1 MKKYNSKKKSSIAGV
16 ASPYTLSSGAAYMVL
31 LILSIFLL
39 LSSIFNPSQLSSL
52 RTVTTDFVT
61 PIISSVGRP
70 FQLVAHNISSISG
83 FASLRAEN
91 TSLKSEN
98 ARLKEWYQ
106 TALMLQA
113 ENQSLQKL
121 LNVKTQTHQ
130 NFITTRIVSDLTSNF
145 VKTII
150 VSSGAN
156 DGVKKNQA
164 VLSGE
169 GMIGRVIEAG
179 ENSARVLLLTDIN
192 SRLPVLIEGTNQ
204 KAILT
209 GTNGDI
215 PLLKHLPK
223 DTGMVEG
230 ARIVTSGDGGI
241 FPSSLPIGRVVK
253 TDGGYGVKLYGEI
266 DKISFVRVVDTTS
279 PINLIRGDFS
289 KN

>member
-1 MKKYNSKKKSSIAGV
+1 MKKYNSKKSTISGV
-16 ASPYTLSSGAAYMVL
+16 ANPYGLSSGAAYLAL
-31 LILSIFLL
+31 LIISFILL
-39 LSSIFNPSQLSSL
+39 ISSIFNPSQ
-52 RTVTTDFVT
+52 
-61 PIISSVGRP
+61 ISSVRTTTIDIFAPVISTIGKP
-70 FQLVAHNISSISG
+70 FKTISQNLSSISG

-91 TSLKSEN
+91 TTLKTEN
-98 ARLKEWYQ
+98 TRLKEWYQ

-121 LNVKTQTHQ
+121 LNVKIQTHQ
-130 NFITTRIVSDLTSNF
+130 NYITTRVISDVSSNF

-150 VSSGAN
+150 VLSGSN
-156 DGVKKNQA
+156 EGVKKNQA

-179 ENSARVLLLTDIN
+179 ESSARVLLLTDIN

-209 GTNGDI
+209 GTNNNI

-241 FPSSLPIGRVVK
+241 FPPSLPIGRVIK
-253 TDGGYGVKLYGEI
+253 NKYGYGVKLYGEI

-279 PINLIRGDFS
+279 PENLIRGDFS
-289 KN
+289 KKQ

>member
-1 MKKYNSKKKSSIAGV
+1 MKKYNSKKKSSISGV
-16 ASPYTLSSGAAYMVL
+16 ASPYALSSGAAYMVL
-31 LILSIFLL
+31 LILSVFLL

-52 RTVTTDFVT
+52 RSTTTDFIT
-61 PIISSVGRP
+61 PVISFVGKP
-70 FQLVAHNISSISG
+70 FQLAAYNISSISG
-83 FASLRAEN
+83 FASIRAEN

-130 NFITTRIVSDLTSNF
+130 NFITTRIVSDMASNF
-145 VKTII
+145 IKTII

-209 GTNGDI
+209 GTNNDI

-253 TDGGYGVKLYGEI
+253 TNGDYGVKLYGEI

-289 KN
+289 QN

>member
-16 ASPYTLSSGAAYMVL
+16 ASPYALSSGAAYIIL
-31 LILSIFLL
+31 LLLSVFLL

-61 PIISSVGRP
+61 PIISFVGKP
-70 FQLVAHNISSISG
+70 FQLAAYNISSISG
-83 FASLRAEN
+83 LASIRAEN

-150 VSSGAN
+150 VSSGAT

-209 GTNGDI
+209 GSNGDI

-241 FPSSLPIGRVVK
+241 FPPSLPIGRVVK
-253 TDGGYGVKLYGEI
+253 IDGGYGVKLYGEI

>member
-1 MKKYNSKKKSSIAGV
+1 MKKYNSKKSTISGV
-16 ASPYTLSSGAAYMVL
+16 ASPYSIGSGTGYVALLVISGVL
-31 LILSIFLL
+31 LI
-39 LSSIFNPSQLSSL
+39 SSIFNPSQFSDV
-52 RTVTTDFVT
+52 RTATIDLLT
-61 PIISSVGRP
+61 PVISSFGKP
-70 FQLVAHNISSISG
+70 FKMASENISSISG

-91 TSLKSEN
+91 TSLKTEN
-98 ARLKEWYQ
+98 IRLKEWYQ

-121 LNVKTQTHQ
+121 LNVKTQNHQ
-130 NFITTRIVSDLTSNF
+130 NFITTRVVSDLTSNF
-145 VKTII
+145 VKTVI
-150 VSSGAN
+150 VSSGIN
-156 DGVKKNQA
+156 EGVKKNQA

-209 GTNGDI
+209 GTNDNL
-215 PLLKHLPK
+215 PLLRHLPK

-230 ARIVTSGDGGI
+230 ARIVTSGDGGV
-241 FPSSLPIGRVVK
+241 FPASLPIGRVVK
-253 TDGGYGVKLYGEI
+253 SDSGYAVKLYGEI

-279 PINLIRGDFS
+279 PENLIRGDFS
-289 KN
+289 QKQ